1 MREEE
6 KMMTEVTQVLLLSK
20 SCGHCRNIL
29 NKHLNK
35 ILSSNVKMLF
45 VEDDESRFMEY
56 MNLAKPKIEEMFPEI
71 RNHQYVTPLLLFVDK
86 NKNLVKYILG
96 FTQIDSFFESLSA

>member
-1 MREEE
+1 
-6 KMMTEVTQVLLLSK
+6 MTEVNQVLLLSK
-20 SCGHCRNIL
+20 SCGYCKNIL

-35 ILSSNVKMLF
+35 ILSANVKMLF
-45 VEDDESRFMEY
+45 VEDDEDNFMKY
-56 MNLAKPKIEEMFPEI
+56 MNLAKPKVEEVFPEI

-86 NKNLVKYILG
+86 NKNLVKYLLG